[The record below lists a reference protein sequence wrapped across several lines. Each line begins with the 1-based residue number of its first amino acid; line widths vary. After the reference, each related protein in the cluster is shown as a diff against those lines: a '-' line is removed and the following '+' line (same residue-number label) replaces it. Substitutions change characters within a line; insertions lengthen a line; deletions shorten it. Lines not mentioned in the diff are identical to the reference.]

1 MRKRLKKKLVKQKVK
16 VVSEKVQEMAMKK
29 VYCKKCGEGLLMAYD
44 PDKIDPELEKS
55 LKACEDT
62 PCYCKRDWC
71 ACANVC

>member
-1 MRKRLKKKLVKQKVK
+1 
-16 VVSEKVQEMAMKK
+16 MAMKK

-62 PCYCKRDWC
+62 PCSRCVSPAEYSKKLMENRKKHG
-71 ACANVC
+71 APKK